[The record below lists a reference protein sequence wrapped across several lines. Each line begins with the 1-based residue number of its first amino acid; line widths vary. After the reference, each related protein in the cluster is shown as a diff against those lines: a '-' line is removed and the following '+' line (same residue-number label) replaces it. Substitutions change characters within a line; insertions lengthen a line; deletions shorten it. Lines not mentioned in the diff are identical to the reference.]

1 MLAVQLQL
9 MPTTP
14 ADGAFNMTQ
23 LYTPFMAQAG
33 KTIGDAYTRKTQ
45 NKLYSDAYMDKP
57 GAMEQLMQANPA
69 MANQL
74 QQKKQQSEQL
84 KLQQSAKQEAG
95 MKKLL
100 TDNKE
105 IIDQVVEDV
114 AKFETFEEAKGY
126 FDRKKEEHRPI
137 FGNMLDSVQLTE
149 QMWQES
155 KTVRGEKPK
164 AAKAPTG
171 FQGLVKAYQDAPEG
185 SEEKKLYE
193 AKIRKETAQS
203 GGISIDKDGNIQI
216 GGPTKLQKPNLRES
230 EERIISGG
238 ESLARMERI
247 KQNYNPEFLTYKGKG
262 EKLLTGFKS
271 KAGMDVSQ
279 EDKASI
285 QQHRKFSQSVNFEF
299 NAYRKLITGAAA
311 AASEL
316 EDLKK
321 ATISTDLSPVEFE
334 AAFNEY
340 STELARTIRIRN
352 KVLREGLK
360 EGSKQFGEEL
370 DRLYLT
376 GDDDSMDARGDEL
389 EAQGMDPAKIVST
402 LESEGYL

>member
-1 MLAVQLQL
+1 
-9 MPTTP
+9 
-14 ADGAFNMTQ
+14 MTQ
-23 LYTPFMAQAG
+23 LYTPFMAQSG

-57 GAMEQLMQANPA
+57 GAMQQLMQVSPQ

-74 QQKKQQSEQL
+74 QMQKQQAQQL

-95 MKKLL
+95 MRKLF
-100 TDNKE
+100 TDNKK
-105 IIDQVVEDV
+105 IIDEVVENV
-114 AKFETFEEAKGY
+114 ANFDKFEEAKGY
-126 FDRKKEEHRPI
+126 FDRKKEEYRPI
-137 FGNMLDSVQLTE
+137 FGEALNNIQLTE
-149 QMWQES
+149 QMFNES
-155 KTVRGEKPK
+155 KAVHGEKPK
-164 AAKAPTG
+164 SPTG
-171 FQGLVKAYQDAPEG
+171 FQGLIKAYQDAPEG
-185 SEEKKLYE
+185 SEEKKLLE
-193 AKIRKETAQS
+193 AKIQKETAQS

-238 ESLARMERI
+238 ESLARMSRI
-247 KQNYNPEFLTYKGKG
+247 KQNYDPSFLTLQGKAKKAITAG
-262 EKLLTGFKS
+262 KS
-271 KAGMDVSQ
+271 FLDMDISA

-316 EDLKK
+316 KDLKK
-321 ATISTDLSPVEFE
+321 ATISTDISPVEFE

-352 KVLREGLK
+352 KVLRGGL
-360 EGSKQFGEEL
+360 EVGSKQFGEEL
-370 DRLYLT
+370 DRLYIS
-376 GDDDSMDARGDEL
+376 GADDSMDARGDEL
-389 EAQGMDPAKIVST
+389 EAQGMAPAKIVST
-402 LESEGYL
+402 LEAEGYF